1 MTPMLWLKRGLLIAA
16 LVPLLILSVICLAY
30 WTIPER
36 NTDQKRFD
44 TIIVLGS
51 PANPD
56 GTPGPEQRERTLEGV
71 REFDNGVAPHV
82 IMTGGAA
89 HNRYVESEVMAKTA
103 EENGV
108 PASAIFEDK
117 QSRNTIENAYYAV
130 RIMRAHEW
138 RSAEIVSSAS
148 HLPRASLI
156 FSRFPIKWR
165 MHAAPGRTRIV
176 LSILVASMR
185 RKQCTAPGFACWA
198 SAITPICH
206 NKDRGS
212 FRAST
217 LLKRVESVARS
228 HALPKRCIAGPLPA
242 DSDGSSSESDSRSGD
257 RAENGECRLQPWL
270 VVGSR

>member
-1 MTPMLWLKRGLLIAA
+1 MTLMPWFKRGLLLIS
-16 LVPLLILSVICLAY
+16 LVPLLIVSVIGLAY
-30 WTIPER
+30 WTIPEK

-56 GTPGPEQRERTLEGV
+56 GTPGPEQRERVLEGV
-71 REFDNGVAPHV
+71 HEYDDGIAPHI

-117 QSRNTIENAYYAV
+117 QSRNTIENAYFAV
-130 RIMRAHEW
+130 QIMRAHAW

-156 FSRFPIKWR
+156 FRRFPVKWR
-165 MHAAPGRTRIV
+165 MHAAPWPHIYRSFYPWSIYAEEAMYCTR
-176 LSILVASMR
+176 LRLL
-185 RKQCTAPGFACWA
+185 GFRPNA
-198 SAITPICH
+198 H
-206 NKDRGS
+206 
-212 FRAST
+212 
-217 LLKRVESVARS
+217 
-228 HALPKRCIAGPLPA
+228 LP
-242 DSDGSSSESDSRSGD
+242 
-257 RAENGECRLQPWL
+257 Q
-270 VVGSR
+270 